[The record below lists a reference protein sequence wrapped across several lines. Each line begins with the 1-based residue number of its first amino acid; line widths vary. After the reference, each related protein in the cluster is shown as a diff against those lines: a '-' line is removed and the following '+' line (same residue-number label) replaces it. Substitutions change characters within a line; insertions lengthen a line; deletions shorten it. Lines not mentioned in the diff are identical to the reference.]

1 VLRAIASAEG
11 RSSHPLAAAIVK
23 TALGEGVALS
33 ADVDGYETLEGEG
46 ISAAVDGRPL
56 LIGNR
61 RLAARL
67 GWLDAAEGALAEK
80 PGVWESEAA
89 TVLWAGEGG
98 KLLAVLAVAD
108 KVTYSKRA
116 CGDLS
121 TKYADKVT
129 RVPRPRPCRQ
139 VRDEAREAVAR
150 LHAAGIKTVMLTGDN
165 EGTAAAVSKQ
175 VGLTAFEASLKPVD
189 KVGGPA
195 GGVCI
200 ARETLG

>member
-1 VLRAIASAEG
+1 MLRAIASAEG

-33 ADVDGYETLEGEG
+33 ADVEGYETLEGEG

-108 KVTYSKRA
+108 KVPYTGIAKRA
-116 CGDLS
+116 YGDLS

-129 RVPRPRPCRQ
+129 RVLRPRP
-139 VRDEAREAVAR
+139 
-150 LHAAGIKTVMLTGDN
+150 
-165 EGTAAAVSKQ
+165 
-175 VGLTAFEASLKPVD
+175 
-189 KVGGPA
+189 
-195 GGVCI
+195 
-200 ARETLG
+200 